1 MQSIEMS
8 SSSFPGLTPI
18 PGTVNLGDAIS
29 RSCQESELEDTE
41 TGTRN
46 IKRVAVLGSG
56 TMGAQIAAL
65 VAERGVD
72 CDLFDLTADMAEEAK
87 KRLRSMR
94 PRSVDDETVL
104 ERIHSASLID
114 DLQHLAYA
122 DWVVEA
128 IVERSH
134 PKMELWRRAAKHV
147 RSDSLLSTNTSGIPI
162 ARIAEALPQEMRGQ
176 FMGTHFF
183 NPPRYLRLLEI
194 IPAKETMPEAV
205 EAIREFGESV
215 LGKGVVMARDVPGF
229 ITNRIGCFYFL
240 AALRAADELG
250 LSPDEADAVSGP
262 LMGRSNS
269 ATYRTI
275 DLVGVDI
282 LLDIC
287 DNTRAAVSSQPE
299 RRAFDP
305 PEYLREMRRRNWLG
319 DKSGQGFYKRERR
332 EGKSRIITLNTREM
346 TYLERH
352 AAISS
357 LASLK
362 SISDTGERLRSLMAL
377 EDRAGRFS
385 WRTLSLLLAFSAAK
399 VGEVADDI
407 VSIDRAMRWGF
418 NWEMGP
424 FETWDAL
431 GVTKTVERMRRDNIT
446 VPEWVQCIAGTGGSF
461 YRIEDGT
468 SKYATPS
475 GEYAELS

>member
-1 MQSIEMS
+1 M
-8 SSSFPGLTPI
+8 
-18 PGTVNLGDAIS
+18 
-29 RSCQESELEDTE
+29 
-41 TGTRN
+41 
-46 IKRVAVLGSG
+46 GSG

-72 CDLFDLTADMAEEAK
+72 CDLFDLTADMVEDAK

-94 PRSVDDETVL
+94 PRAVDDETVL
-104 ERIHSASLID
+104 ERIRSASLID
-114 DLQHLAYA
+114 NLEHLAYA

-128 IVERSH
+128 IVERPD
-134 PKMELWRRAAKHV
+134 PKLELWRRAAKHV
-147 RSDSLLSTNTSGIPI
+147 RSDSLLTTNTSGIPI
-162 ARIAEALPQEMRGQ
+162 ARIAEALPEEMRGQ

-183 NPPRYLRLLEI
+183 NPPRYLKLLEI
-194 IPAKETMPEAV
+194 IPSRETMPKAV
-205 EAIREFGESV
+205 EAIRAFGEGV
-215 LGKGVVMARDVPGF
+215 LGKGVVMAHDVPGF

-262 LMGRSNS
+262 LTGRSSS

-287 DNTRAAVSSQPE
+287 DNTRAAVSSQAE

-319 DKSGQGFYKRERR
+319 NKSGQGFYKRKRR
-332 EGKSRIITLNTREM
+332 EGKSRVATLNTRQM
-346 TYLERH
+346 RYLERN
-352 AAISS
+352 AGISS
-357 LASLK
+357 LTSLK
-362 SISDTGERLRSLMAL
+362 SIYDTGERMRRLIGLD
-377 EDRAGRFS
+377 DRVGRFS
-385 WRTLSLLLAFSAAK
+385 WRTLSELLAFSAAK

-431 GVTKTVERMRRDNIT
+431 GVTRTVERMRRDNIS
-446 VPEWVQCIAGTGGSF
+446 VPEWIQHIAGMGGNF
-461 YRIEDGT
+461 YQIEDGT
-468 SKYATPS
+468 SMYATPS

>member
-1 MQSIEMS
+1 MTE
-8 SSSFPGLTPI
+8 T
-18 PGTVNLGDAIS
+18 
-29 RSCQESELEDTE
+29 DTE
-41 TGTRN
+41 TRTIR
-46 IKRVAVLGSG
+46 RVAVLGSG

-72 CDLFDLTADMAEEAK
+72 CDLFDLTTEMVEDAK

-94 PRSVDDETVL
+94 PRAVDDKAVL
-104 ERIHSASLID
+104 ERIRSASLID
-114 DLQHLAYA
+114 DLEHLAYA

-128 IVERSH
+128 IVERPD
-134 PKMELWRRAAKHV
+134 PKFELWRRAAKHV
-147 RSDSLLSTNTSGIPI
+147 RGDSLLSTNTSGIPI
-162 ARIAEALPQEMRGQ
+162 ARIAETLPQDLRGQ

-183 NPPRYLRLLEI
+183 NPPRYLKLLEI
-194 IPAKETMPEAV
+194 IPAKETMPKAV
-205 EAIREFGESV
+205 EAIREFSEGV
-215 LGKGVVMARDVPGF
+215 LGKSVVMARDVPGF

-287 DNTRAAVSSQPE
+287 DNTRAAVSSLAE
-299 RRAFDP
+299 KRAFDP

-319 DKSGQGFYKRERR
+319 NKSGQGFYKRERI
-332 EGKSRIITLNTREM
+332 EGKSRVATLNTRQM
-346 TYLERH
+346 RYVERN
-352 AAISS
+352 AGISS

-362 SISDTGERLRSLMAL
+362 NIYDTGERMRRLIDL

-385 WRTLSLLLAFSAAK
+385 WRALSQLLAFSASK

-431 GVTKTVERMRRDNIT
+431 GVTKTVERMRGDNIS
-446 VPEWVQCIAGTGGSF
+446 VPEWIQYIAGTGGSF
-461 YRIEDGT
+461 YQIEDGT
-468 SKYATPS
+468 STYATPS
-475 GEYAELS
+475 GEYAEFS